1 MTFALVVQS
10 YISFDSFADEAE
22 GTSLKDVASSL
33 TVTEMKNGSVNL
45 LEVENPTVTYGDYI
59 DFHMNWEFDDDTE
72 IEKNVPY
79 TYELPDV
86 ILFKEAT
93 GDLTDGSAIVGTYKI
108 KDNTI
113 TITYTDLEK
122 KFTEQENR
130 KGGLTFRGQIFDDG
144 DKNPDVNVKFEGTDV
159 DITVHM
165 EDPDFN
171 AEISIRKY
179 FSDYDSANHIYRAY
193 VRVTSF
199 GNNTEIHVNDELWPG
214 MKMISDP
221 VVYYDDDDHTP
232 VDTERYTYNKIND
245 RRYTMDITSMP
256 HGDEFYL
263 RYEVEVDPDMY
274 DWDSVNKFIKNYGDY
289 YLEGYEGWISSKATV
304 YSKEDPKK
312 EPNDYDR
319 HISWA
324 DITTIKGT
332 FSKWSNPPEH
342 QMDKGLIA
350 WQIPVFNLYGN
361 EKFTE
366 GKIVDTFPK
375 NTSFVEESFAIVD
388 VNANELPLDE
398 YAEVTVDNSGE
409 QDIVTI
415 NFTKKLM
422 DYLKENT
429 SNQVAFKYLMK
440 VDKQES
446 DSAYYTN
453 TAKLYYNG
461 EEIKSKSDSA
471 NYTKPETFGKDGEY
485 NESTAPYAN
494 YEISVNPASLD
505 LDPQTDDLLL
515 TDTMSSSYDLD
526 VSSVKINGESP
537 EEGTFTYDS
546 DSKTMTI
553 NLKDSTAYKITY
565 RAKLDLI
572 PGTELSRENSGNT
585 ARLTSAE
592 KEYGES
598 ATTFNGSVHT
608 SAGSSSSDIT
618 KGTLSIVKHDE
629 NDATN
634 VLSGAEFSLDT
645 MSVDSKGNA
654 TKASGA
660 ATLTQTTNS
669 EGKAVFERIER
680 GKVFML
686 KETAAPEN
694 YVVND
699 VPKFIAFEKNDVSV
713 PDKVK
718 YEGKEYE
725 VYKVDAVKMS
735 DTVYVPNSKKATP
748 SPTPSATPTS
758 TPTASPTAKPTGTPS
773 ATPTSEPTGTPS
785 ATPTSEPTGTPS
797 ATPTSEPTGTP
808 SATPTSEPTG
818 APSATPTS
826 EPTGTPSAT
835 PTSEPTGTPS
845 ATPTSEPTG
854 TPSATPTSE
863 PTGTPSATPTSEPTG
878 TPTASPSAKPTSE
891 PTGTPSATP
900 TSEPTSTPTV
910 APTDIPIPPTEEN
923 SGQNTDSSTSNTT
936 EDPSKTSENEEEDTD
951 VEEEDE
957 DDDDDETTKKKA
969 KKESSDSGSSQSS
982 SNTSGSTASTSV
994 KTGDNVG
1001 NGIIFAVAILM
1012 ISMIGLVGLIY
1023 YKRKRKA

>member
-1 MTFALVVQS
+1 MFKRKRIASILFCFFMTFALVVQS

-797 ATPTSEPTGTP
+797 ATP
-808 SATPTSEPTG
+808 
-818 APSATPTS
+818 
-826 EPTGTPSAT
+826 
-835 PTSEPTGTPS
+835 
-845 ATPTSEPTG
+845 
-854 TPSATPTSE
+854 
-863 PTGTPSATPTSEPTG
+863 SATPTSEPTG

>member
-1 MTFALVVQS
+1 
-10 YISFDSFADEAE
+10 
-22 GTSLKDVASSL
+22 
-33 TVTEMKNGSVNL
+33 
-45 LEVENPTVTYGDYI
+45 
-59 DFHMNWEFDDDTE
+59 
-72 IEKNVPY
+72 
-79 TYELPDV
+79 
-86 ILFKEAT
+86 
-93 GDLTDGSAIVGTYKI
+93 
-108 KDNTI
+108 
-113 TITYTDLEK
+113 
-122 KFTEQENR
+122 
-130 KGGLTFRGQIFDDG
+130 
-144 DKNPDVNVKFEGTDV
+144 
-159 DITVHM
+159 
-165 EDPDFN
+165 
-171 AEISIRKY
+171 
-179 FSDYDSANHIYRAY
+179 
-193 VRVTSF
+193 
-199 GNNTEIHVNDELWPG
+199 
-214 MKMISDP
+214 
-221 VVYYDDDDHTP
+221 
-232 VDTERYTYNKIND
+232 
-245 RRYTMDITSMP
+245 
-256 HGDEFYL
+256 
-263 RYEVEVDPDMY
+263 
-274 DWDSVNKFIKNYGDY
+274 
-289 YLEGYEGWISSKATV
+289 
-304 YSKEDPKK
+304 
-312 EPNDYDR
+312 
-319 HISWA
+319 
-324 DITTIKGT
+324 
-332 FSKWSNPPEH
+332 
-342 QMDKGLIA
+342 
-350 WQIPVFNLYGN
+350 
-361 EKFTE
+361 
-366 GKIVDTFPK
+366 
-375 NTSFVEESFAIVD
+375 
-388 VNANELPLDE
+388 
-398 YAEVTVDNSGE
+398 
-409 QDIVTI
+409 
-415 NFTKKLM
+415 
-422 DYLKENT
+422 
-429 SNQVAFKYLMK
+429 
-440 VDKQES
+440 
-446 DSAYYTN
+446 
-453 TAKLYYNG
+453 
-461 EEIKSKSDSA
+461 
-471 NYTKPETFGKDGEY
+471 
-485 NESTAPYAN
+485 
-494 YEISVNPASLD
+494 
-505 LDPQTDDLLL
+505 
-515 TDTMSSSYDLD
+515 MSSSYDLD

-592 KEYGES
+592 KEFGES

-629 NDATN
+629 NDVTN

-645 MSVDSKGNA
+645 MSVDSNGNA

-758 TPTASPTAKPTGTPS
+758 
-773 ATPTSEPTGTPS
+773 EPTGT
-785 ATPTSEPTGTPS
+785 
-797 ATPTSEPTGTP
+797 
-808 SATPTSEPTG
+808 
-818 APSATPTS
+818 PSATPTS

-878 TPTASPSAKPTSE
+878 TPSATPTSEPTGTPSATPTSE

-957 DDDDDETTKKKA
+957 DDDDDDEDETTKKKA